1 MSESIPLNVQNL
13 TQSYGSSPTFSGLNL
28 EIRSGQLVALLGPS
42 GCGKSS
48 LLRSIAGFITPEAG
62 SIYIGGKLVSEN
74 HKNFVPP
81 EHRKVGMVFQDY
93 ALFPNMTVVQN
104 IQFGIDSNPNATNR
118 VQELLE
124 LFDLGSLE
132 HRKPNE
138 LSGGQQQRV
147 ALARALAPKP
157 QFLLLDEPFANLDAA
172 LRTKVGNEVR
182 AALAQE
188 NTAAL
193 LVTHDREEALGLADQ
208 VAVLARTDEKSPP
221 TIVQCGS
228 PETIYNHPSHP
239 VVAQLTGPCALI
251 PASGE
256 NEKAN
261 TELGQVSLNS
271 SHTGPGILVI
281 RPEQLILKS
290 GPTNGKV
297 VSVAYR
303 GALTECYVET
313 SLGQLQLFID
323 SKSAPKPQSDCHV
336 AVVGPCCIIPH

>member
-13 TQSYGSSPTFSGLNL
+13 TQSYGDVPTFSELNL
-28 EIRSGQLVALLGPS
+28 QIRSGELIALLGPS

-48 LLRSIAGFITPEAG
+48 LLRSIAGFITPQAG
-62 SIYIGGKLVSEN
+62 SIHIGGKLVTDN
-74 HKNFVPP
+74 QKNLVAP

-93 ALFPNMTVVQN
+93 ALFPNMTVAQN
-104 IQFGIDSNPNATNR
+104 IRFGIDTNPNANHR

-124 LFDLGSLE
+124 LFDLNALE
-132 HRKPNE
+132 RRKPNE

-208 VAVLARTDEKSPP
+208 VAVLARTDEISPAN
-221 TIVQCGS
+221 IIQCGS
-228 PETIYNHPSHP
+228 PEEIYNHPAHA
-239 VVAQLTGPCALI
+239 VVAQLTGPCALV
-251 PASGE
+251 PATCQNETAQTKLGE
-256 NEKAN
+256 VK
-261 TELGQVSLNS
+261 LNAP
-271 SHTGPGILVI
+271 HNGPGTLVI
-281 RPEQLILKS
+281 RPEHLSLQP
-290 GPTNGKV
+290 GPNNAKV
-297 VSVAYR
+297 TSAAYR

-313 SLGQLQLFID
+313 ELGPLQLFIE
-323 SKSAPKPQSDCHV
+323 SKSAPKPHSECHV
-336 AVVGPCCIIPH
+336 AIVGPCCIIPH